1 MKPIAQLV
9 FMFFVMAVLA
19 MYFYGD
25 RFVIL
30 EQPSA
35 MSFEEYVRA
44 HEQANAD
51 NDAAAAQPDAEDQM
65 RQAYQEYLNEWQQGQ
80 MKGPTASSASAIGEK
95 IAVFKTSWQRVYGVL
110 SMQKAAGSPRIKKVL
125 AYMGVWV
132 TFGVLVSGIIAAN
145 IAISYLE
152 QKARK

>member
-80 MKGPTASSASAIGEK
+80 MKGLTASSASAIGEK